1 MGCHCLLP
9 KSWIDLEIIILRDV
23 SQEYKE
29 QCHDIIYMWNLQYKL
44 IYIIEINSCIET
56 DVVVK
61 EEGGKGRDGM
71 GIWD

>member
-1 MGCHCLLP
+1 M
-9 KSWIDLEIIILRDV
+9 KSFAKTWIDLEIIILRDV

-56 DVVVK
+56 DL
-61 EEGGKGRDGM
+61 
-71 GIWD
+71 

>member
-1 MGCHCLLP
+1 
-9 KSWIDLEIIILRDV
+9 
-23 SQEYKE
+23 
-29 QCHDIIYMWNLQYKL
+29 MWNLQYKL